1 MKRTI
6 ASLLCI
12 PVAAIGADFEIDY
25 PTNSPSGTPVDA
37 CVGGYAS
44 PAPFWYPVAVDEG
57 SGEIAPALVPDGD
70 VMSSFAEVARI
81 PNKRLRI
88 ALDPRAIE
96 EGGSAD
102 VPPATWEQTGGAGVA
117 ALDGTLLRATG
128 APGLAYVRATDTNG
142 VSRSLSVAFAAPQT
156 GARIAWGLADA
167 TNTWRDAVDRFVY
180 GKFAA
185 IDTNANHVYR
195 WCRDTVFGPS
205 GSSTWTA
212 PDALQLYLG
221 TGSGAWDAHDPGRV
235 NPVFFD
241 AILADA
247 LRCFSTPRG
256 DWYAHRPYVAIAPH
270 YLLAVRH
277 WSKKDG
283 EGWTRFC
290 TNRTAQSFQRVTFP
304 KPKDERV
311 LEVRDVTVHR
321 TDQALPADICARFLR
336 NRELAKLS
344 PSYFQGGTF
353 VTVTTHGT
361 VAPLPLVGSSS
372 EGAGEPAPW
381 HAFAERHP
389 FRFAYDPDG
398 RLASLHHLVHMYESG
413 HPCFLWAPNGRIALA
428 GTWTYSASGPNAFF
442 DEELIDA
449 IKAAVEEDSGGAE
462 TIREWTK
469 EDLQ

>member
-1 MKRTI
+1 MKRTL
-6 ASLLCI
+6 ATLLFV
-12 PVAAIGADFEIDY
+12 PVAAIAADYEIDY
-25 PTNSPSGTPVDA
+25 PTNAPAGGMPVDA
-37 CVGGYAS
+37 CIGGYAS
-44 PAPFWYPVAVDEG
+44 PAPFWYPVATDDGTEEL
-57 SGEIAPALVPDGD
+57 SPALVPDGD
-70 VMSSFAEVARI
+70 VMSSVAEVAKV

-88 ALDPRAIE
+88 ALDPREIE
-96 EGGSAD
+96 AGSGD
-102 VPPATWEQTGGAGVA
+102 VPTVEWEQAGGTAVA
-117 ALDGTLLRATG
+117 RLEGTLLRATG
-128 APGLAYVRATDTNG
+128 APGLAYVRATDTGG
-142 VSRSLSVAFAAPQT
+142 VSRALAVPFAAPQT
-156 GARIAWGLADA
+156 GSLLAWGVADLKGS
-167 TNTWRDAVDRFVY
+167 WRDGVDRFVY
-180 GKFAA
+180 SRFASV
-185 IDTNANHVYR
+185 DTNACHVYR

-344 PSYFQGGTF
+344 SSFFQGGTF
-353 VTVTTHGT
+353 VTVTTHNT
-361 VAPLPLVGSSS
+361 VAPCPLVGAMD
-372 EGAGEPAPW
+372 GDGEAAPW
-381 HAFAERHP
+381 TRFGERAHL
-389 FRFAYDPDG
+389 RFAYDPDG
-398 RLASLHHLVHMYESG
+398 RLSSLHHLVHQYESG

-428 GTWTYSASGPNAFF
+428 GTWTYSAGGSNAFF
-442 DEELIDA
+442 DEELIDE
-449 IKAAVEEDSGGAE
+449 IKRAVEEDSGGTE
-462 TIREWTK
+462 SIQEWTA
-469 EDLQ
+469 EDLR